1 MICVSKINAAQ
12 GEAAVER
19 ILKLDSEPTAIFC
32 ANDYTAVGVICGLSA
47 RGIKTP
53 EEMSVLGYDGI
64 SSLSNAILP
73 LSTIS
78 QPVEQLGRDFAKILI
93 EEIES
98 SGTHEHKNLLFEPE
112 LIARATT
119 SQPRLYAV

>member
-1 MICVSKINAAQ
+1 
-12 GEAAVER
+12 
-19 ILKLDSEPTAIFC
+19 
-32 ANDYTAVGVICGLSA
+32 LSA